1 MKLFASAT
9 GGAFARALPRG
20 SGRADNAAM
29 NEDAA
34 RDVLLVRAIESAEG
48 SRELIGEVD
57 RRHAGRTAAEL
68 ARWQAS
74 SAGAPPSAEV
84 FLARRAALL
93 LEKLAPTQP
102 ALARASRALAWRPA
116 VGGLV
121 AVVALLAGA
130 LAEQVGDRGHVNV
143 LAFPL
148 LAIVGW
154 NLVVYLVLLAQA
166 LGRSARRAAAPESR
180 AAAWPRLGALR
191 GAFAAV
197 TQRAAGA
204 GRGALAPALRLFG
217 ADWSRAMAPLVRARV
232 ARLLHL
238 GAALLAVGAVA
249 GLYLRG
255 LVFEYRIGW
264 ESTFLGAPAVHAL
277 LSAVLGPAAALLGI
291 ALPDVAGIE
300 AIRFPASAGG
310 ARAADWIHLHALT
323 VLLAVI
329 LPRLLLFALA
339 SLRARRLSRQLPIDL
354 DAPYFRRLLGPL
366 RSGEV
371 RLRVVPYSYTVD
383 EAAALGLRAVAQ
395 RLLGDGAT
403 LALAPSVA
411 YGEEARAAA
420 GLVAGDPQV
429 PLTLAL
435 FSLAATPE
443 AENHGEFLDV
453 LARGLAPPSAASSAG
468 AAALAVLVD
477 EGPYRRRLGTAAGSG
492 AAARLE
498 ERRQAWQ
505 AFAATRGLALA
516 CIDLAAPDLDG
527 LERRVEPLLSGRA
540 AAHGEALR

>member
-1 MKLFASAT
+1 
-9 GGAFARALPRG
+9 
-20 SGRADNAAM
+20 M

-34 RDVLLVRAIESAEG
+34 RDVLLVRAIETTEG
-48 SRELIGEVD
+48 SRELLGEAD
-57 RRHAGRTAAEL
+57 RLHAGRTAAEL
-68 ARWQAS
+68 ARWQAHD
-74 SAGAPPSAEV
+74 AGAPPSPEV

-93 LEKLAPTQP
+93 LERLSPKHP

-116 VGGLV
+116 VGGAV

-130 LAEQVGDRGHVNV
+130 LAEQVADRGHVNI

-148 LAIVGW
+148 LVIVGW
-154 NLVVYLVLLAQA
+154 NLVVYVVLAAQA
-166 LGRSARRAAAPESR
+166 LRRGASGGAMRGNRHVARSA
-180 AAAWPRLGALR
+180 GALR
-191 GAFAAV
+191 AAVAAV
-197 TQRAAGA
+197 TQRAPGG
-204 GRGALAPALRLFG
+204 GRGALAPALQRFG
-217 ADWSRAMAPLVRARV
+217 VDWSQAMAPLAGARV

-238 GAALLAVGAVA
+238 GAALLALGAVA

-255 LVFEYRIGW
+255 LVFDYRIGW

-277 LSAVLGPAAALLGI
+277 LSTVLGPAATLLGI

-300 AIRFPASAGG
+300 AIRFPASVGG

-323 VLLAVI
+323 VGLAVI
-329 LPRLLLFALA
+329 LPRLLLCAWA
-339 SLRARRLSRQLPIDL
+339 MLRVRRLSQRLPVDL
-354 DAPYFRRLLGPL
+354 EAPYFRRLLGPL

-395 RLLGDGAT
+395 RLLGEGAT
-403 LALAPSVA
+403 LTLAPAVA

-443 AENHGEFLDV
+443 AENHGEFLDA
-453 LARGLAPPSAASSAG
+453 LGRGLGASTRAAPAG
-468 AAALAVLVD
+468 GAALAILVD
-477 EGPYRRRLGTAAGSG
+477 EGPYRRRLGSAAGTG

-505 AFAATRGLALA
+505 AFAATRGLAFA
-516 CIDLAAPDLDG
+516 SVDLEAPDLDG

-540 AAHGEALR
+540 AAAAGGGP